1 MAYRDDAGDALEAPT
16 SEGPLRAELAPHAIK
31 LTIANRTLHVAEK
44 FATVIEHHKKHAA
57 KDRRTSLKIEGCL
70 IVARDVPHEDLGI
83 WLEVEPAQGAR
94 AGMRRIFGVEPV
106 SLMEPTGLTALA
118 ALDRLAGRLRN
129 ELAPYAGEIRRA
141 IEIGRGLD
149 KVLLADHG
157 AHIAVYARRLFRD
170 RARLAMSIHDD
181 GRIVIPDK
189 KGPREITIRSRFG
202 VTVWGDYVRFADPQG
217 TDLAKVSIP
226 WIAPEDR
233 KELARRIGQLVDR
246 DQQDPIAWPPR
257 LATGPST

>member
-1 MAYRDDAGDALEAPT
+1 M
-16 SEGPLRAELAPHAIK
+16 
-31 LTIANRTLHVAEK
+31 
-44 FATVIEHHKKHAA
+44 
-57 KDRRTSLKIEGCL
+57 
-70 IVARDVPHEDLGI
+70 
-83 WLEVEPAQGAR
+83 QGAR
-94 AGMRRIFGVEPV
+94 AGDAPDLRRGAGEPD
-106 SLMEPTGLTALA
+106 GAHG
-118 ALDRLAGRLRN
+118 LDRLPPSTASLADSN

-157 AHIAVYARRLFRD
+157 AQSRSARRLFAD

-202 VTVWGDYVRFADPQG
+202 MTVWDDYVRFADPQG

-246 DQQDPIAWPPR
+246 DQQDPIAWPPK
-257 LATGPST
+257 LAAGPST